1 MFHSRLALPSALLLA
16 LVVFTLPAYA
26 DPSDAGTKRLIVGE
40 VPAHTV
46 GAYRPFTI
54 PGEIEEVDGL
64 VELREGRNITIWC
77 PERVAQESPEKA
89 AAAKRFVESKFVPIG
104 SVTVG
109 YVGNAAGAAI
119 FRDLGVRFTTISPA
133 NLGGFDGVQVM
144 ALGPGTESLFRD
156 AKRVSELKYWL
167 GKKQLL
173 ILPGAD
179 LSLLPF
185 TLTRKTEALPE
196 NADATTV
203 PDLPLFAGTA
213 RDFGEFV
220 SRAAGAKLP
229 VMGNAPAWILA
240 TSPACFAH
248 LKNKSGTMVLFNVA
262 PADVPEA
269 ARPALTRVWCTMLA
283 NLNIE
288 SGRTDSATVDR

>member
-1 MFHSRLALPSALLLA
+1 MFHFRPFPLFAPLLA
-16 LVVFTLPAYA
+16 LAALAFPACA
-26 DPSDAGTKRLIVGE
+26 DPGDSGTKRLIVGE
-40 VPAHTV
+40 VPEHTV

-54 PGEIEEVDGL
+54 PGEIEEADGL
-64 VELREGRNITIWC
+64 VELREGRNITVWC

-104 SVTVG
+104 SVSIG
-109 YVGNAAGAAI
+109 YVGNEAGAAI
-119 FRDLGVRFTTISPA
+119 LRELGVRFTTISPS

-144 ALGPGTESLFRD
+144 VLGPGTESLLRD
-156 AKRVSELKYWL
+156 AKKVSDFKYWL
-167 GKKQLL
+167 GRKPLL
-173 ILPGAD
+173 VLPGAD

-185 TLTRKTEALPE
+185 TLTRKTEAIPE
-196 NADATTV
+196 SADAATV
-203 PDLPLFAGTA
+203 PNLPLFAGTA

-220 SRAAGAKLP
+220 ARAAGAKLP

-248 LKNKSGTMVLFNVA
+248 LKNKSGTIILFNVA
-262 PADVPEA
+262 PVDVPEA

-288 SGRTDSATVDR
+288 SGRADSAAADR